1 MKGGDAM
8 TREQAVKFLMNN
20 PVKFAHMV
28 GFTKLV
34 DFHNQW
40 IRKMVKSEKDETLQG
55 SRG

>member
-20 PVKFAHMV
+20 PVKFAHMI